1 MPSVAPLLARLFPDA
16 VTMDRRERARSVLGA
31 MLGVFVAGVL
41 SHWLI
46 GEDAVV
52 FWLIAPVGASAL
64 LVFAAPASPFAQ
76 PWAAVGGNIV
86 SAFVG
91 MLCAK
96 LIAWPLAA
104 AVLAVGLAIIGMFI
118 LRCLHPP
125 GGAVALGAALGG
137 ATIAKFG
144 WLYPLIPVGLNTAL
158 MVVAGIAYNRLC
170 GRRYPHGPL
179 QPKPADAVHLPS
191 APVGITHEDLDE
203 VLRQYNQMLDI
214 SRDDLEEILVLTQL
228 RAYHRRFGDLTCG
241 EVMEKDLT
249 AVHFGT
255 DLQEAWRLLQQHD
268 LKALP
273 VVDRFNHVIGLVTV
287 DDFIAHASPRA
298 ISRLGPRL
306 SRLLRKSP
314 GSHSEKPE
322 VAGQIMQHKVRI
334 ALTSEPITNLA
345 GLFSSDTQSCVPI
358 VGENKKLEG
367 VLTHTAF
374 INALYASQLDLAS
387 DPLRRLA

>member
-1 MPSVAPLLARLFPDA
+1 MSSVAQLLSRLFPDA

-31 MLGVFVAGVL
+31 MLGVFVAGML
-41 SHWLI
+41 SQWLI
-46 GEDAVV
+46 SEDAVAL
-52 FWLIAPVGASAL
+52 WLIAPVGASAL

-76 PWAAVGGNIV
+76 PWAAIAGNMI
-86 SAFVG
+86 SAMAG
-91 MLCAK
+91 LICAT
-96 LIAWPLAA
+96 LFTSPLAA
-104 AVLAVGLAIIGMFI
+104 AVLAVGLAIILMFL

-125 GGAVALGAALGG
+125 GGAVALGTALGG
-137 ATIAKFG
+137 AAITKFG
-144 WLYPLIPVGLNTAL
+144 WFYPLMPVGLNTAL
-158 MVVAGIAYNRLC
+158 MVLAGIGYNRLC

-179 QPKPADAVHLPS
+179 QTKPADAAHLPT
-191 APVGITHEDLDE
+191 APVGITHDDLDA
-203 VLRQYNQMLDI
+203 VLKQYNQILDI

-228 RAYHRRFGDLTCG
+228 RAYHRRFGDLSCG

-249 AVHFGT
+249 SVHFGT

-287 DDFIAHASPRA
+287 DDFVAHASPRA

-306 SRLLRKSP
+306 SRLLRKSL

-322 VAGQIMQHKVRI
+322 VAGQIMRRNIRI
-334 ALTSEPITNLA
+334 AFTSEPITNLA
-345 GLFSSDTQSCVPI
+345 GLFSSDAQSCVPI

-367 VLTHTAF
+367 VLTHAAF

-387 DPLRRLA
+387 GPARQVT